1 MWIFQSAIKASKK
14 NKFLGGMTH
23 VLPLRVVMMGL
34 QRLYWVLVA
43 WFLQSSRSTKTLLP
57 EQQTGNSLKAPVWV
71 SCWIC
76 CSCFI
81 QETMQPLYSFINS
94 SRPSINYN
102 TLQKKKRTN
111 GLASHTFEQ
120 KKELSSWHHIAHF
133 WPESTLFNEDFPCTC
148 LYIEHLTRP
157 INSQHVGLVCGGL
170 WLNHHPI
177 DPYPCS
183 LCLHGP

>member
-14 NKFLGGMTH
+14 TKFLGGMTH

-34 QRLYWVLVA
+34 QRLYWVLLA

-102 TLQKKKRTN
+102 TLQKKN
-111 GLASHTFEQ
+111 AQMDWLHTRLNR
-120 KKELSSWHHIAHF
+120 KKNLVVDTILHIFDQNRPCLMRIFHAHV
-133 WPESTLFNEDFPCTC
+133 
-148 LYIEHLTRP
+148 YI
-157 INSQHVGLVCGGL
+157 
-170 WLNHHPI
+170 
-177 DPYPCS
+177 
-183 LCLHGP
+183 